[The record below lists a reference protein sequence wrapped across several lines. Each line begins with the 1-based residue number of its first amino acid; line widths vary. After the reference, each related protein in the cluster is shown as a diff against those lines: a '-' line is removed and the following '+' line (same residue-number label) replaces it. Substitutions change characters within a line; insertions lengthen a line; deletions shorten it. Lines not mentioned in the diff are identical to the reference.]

1 MDDIA
6 QTGPTA
12 GPQNRWSVQSLS
24 VAPNR
29 SHKDRTADAP
39 IGRVRADHDP
49 TEAHEWDGVLEV
61 EQGPPKDLERLGAHY
76 LAARPRGLRRRDEG
90 GIRGGIVGGRP
101 LYEEGGHP
109 RDAQSAGVCLRRE
122 QSIQVLPGL
131 KRPSEVLGIEA
142 HVLSGGPEHLE
153 VSDVTTFREVGREDT
168 AAELRKPGV
177 VTRVLGGQ
185 DGRARVGEQ
194 RRWGERQSE
203 LRTPGAEHVMH
214 WGKVCASVQFV

>member
-1 MDDIA
+1 MRKDLRDEE
-6 QTGPTA
+6 TGTLGA
-12 GPQNRWSVQSLS
+12 VTHSL
-24 VAPNR
+24 R
-29 SHKDRTADAP
+29 SHSKALWKTSSGWAPTILRLDVLGCAGADAT
-39 IGRVRADHDP
+39 G
-49 TEAHEWDGVLEV
+49 GV
-61 EQGPPKDLERLGAHY
+61 
-76 LAARPRGLRRRDEG
+76 
-90 GIRGGIVGGRP
+90 IGGRP
-101 LYEEGGHP
+101 LDEEGGNP
-109 RDAQSAGVCLRRE
+109 GDAQPPGARLGRE

-142 HVLSGGPEHLE
+142 HFLSGGPEHLE